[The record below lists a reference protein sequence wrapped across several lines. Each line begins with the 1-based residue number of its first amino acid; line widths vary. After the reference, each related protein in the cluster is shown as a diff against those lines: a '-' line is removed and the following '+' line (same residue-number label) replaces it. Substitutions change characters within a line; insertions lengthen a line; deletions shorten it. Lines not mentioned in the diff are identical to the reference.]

1 MSINVRDLIRM
12 KLANILGRQLS
23 DDELATPFDA
33 LGIDSLEIVYFLCEI
48 EDVLGIDLQMESINP
63 IECNT
68 PEKIEQY
75 INQLCR
81 KI

>member
-1 MSINVRDLIRM
+1 MNINVRNLIRT
-12 KLANILGRQLS
+12 KLASMLGRQLS
-23 DDELATPFDA
+23 DDELAIPFDA
-33 LGIDSLEIVYFLCEI
+33 LGIDSLEIVCFFCEI
-48 EDVLGIDLQMESINP
+48 EDTLGINLQMENINP

-75 INQLCR
+75 INQLCG

>member
-1 MSINVRDLIRM
+1 MSISVRNLIRE
-12 KLANILGRQLS
+12 KLANILGKQLS
-23 DDELATPFDA
+23 DDELAMPFVS
-33 LGIDSLEIVYFLCEI
+33 LGIDSLEIVCFLCEI
-48 EDVLGIDLQMESINP
+48 EDALGINLQMENINP

-75 INQLCR
+75 VNKLCS

>member
-1 MSINVRDLIRM
+1 MSINVQNLIRT
-12 KLANILGRQLS
+12 KLASILGQQLS
-23 DDELATPFDA
+23 DDELVMPFDK
-33 LGIDSLEIVYFLCEI
+33 LGIDSLEIVCFLCEI
-48 EDVLGIDLQMESINP
+48 EDALGINLQMENINP

-75 INQLCR
+75 VNQLCS